1 MNEFHQNFQDVD
13 CRKYKSLLIDNR
25 SKDARI
31 TLYLYPTWFPSCKVS
46 KNSKIIQP
54 GQKYLHRQKKGFKFI
69 LVANFDDKRE
79 KKQLIGSVNWVE
91 DTLIK
96 VTESLDCIKQNL
108 ADYPQEKRICLRK
121 MHFRNELTHTSGLV
135 NWYDVLGL
143 DMTEC
148 RKLKENELK
157 EKIKKAYHEK
167 IRIWHPDKNNND
179 GEIAM
184 LIFAAKEILLD
195 DEKRASYH
203 NEVDYEEGLLSLK
216 RYKVIFRSE
225 GRWRRLFFPILSGL
239 IFAGGIGLTVFTSGL
254 GAPMLVASGA
264 AVGTGLGGAGFLSGM
279 HAISKKSLLHGF
291 DFRSWLFKASIG
303 FVGGAIT
310 GGAAAGITAGVVGI
324 GSNALE
330 SSAATFGQY
339 ALTGAGSGAVGGV
352 VSSVTSDAARKFV
365 DGEEVTWREC
375 LKHAV
380 AGATIG
386 AATGTLGGLVT
397 KGIVN
402 HQTTAGSAALEG
414 EVVEQ
419 AAILTG
425 AKRFGY
431 PLVQTITRKLTE
443 SGTEA
448 VMGTAA
454 GFIEERL
461 DDSVEN
467 QNPMEHVKNGAINAA
482 VNVGKAMVSSTVAES
497 LSHAKNEMKIKIK
510 MRGKTFETKNEKQQ
524 FRRTI
529 RHKASVE
536 NKEHVVKWQRAKGSG
551 VYESI
556 VETHELCKEIPQ
568 TNDAT
573 SNVPEG
579 GERSE
584 ITVETNREINED
596 DRSNETSE
604 EEPAKDLQDGT
615 IGYKSEGYWYSKM
628 VVTYSLHGKEN
639 RQEVSG
645 NGRKVKIPSAAKQV
659 EVRFQVR
666 RPFWGDIMKYD
677 RFNETWCK
685 PYEPHVFRYERPP
698 LERTFTISGNLRR
711 EAVTRVSDEYHE
723 ETFEMC

>member
-1 MNEFHQNFQDVD
+1 M
-13 CRKYKSLLIDNR
+13 
-25 SKDARI
+25 
-31 TLYLYPTWFPSCKVS
+31 
-46 KNSKIIQP
+46 
-54 GQKYLHRQKKGFKFI
+54 
-69 LVANFDDKRE
+69 
-79 KKQLIGSVNWVE
+79 
-91 DTLIK
+91 
-96 VTESLDCIKQNL
+96 
-108 ADYPQEKRICLRK
+108 
-121 MHFRNELTHTSGLV
+121 
-135 NWYDVLGL
+135 
-143 DMTEC
+143 
-148 RKLKENELK
+148 
-157 EKIKKAYHEK
+157 
-167 IRIWHPDKNNND
+167 
-179 GEIAM
+179 
-184 LIFAAKEILLD
+184 
-195 DEKRASYH
+195 
-203 NEVDYEEGLLSLK
+203 
-216 RYKVIFRSE
+216 
-225 GRWRRLFFPILSGL
+225 
-239 IFAGGIGLTVFTSGL
+239 
-254 GAPMLVASGA
+254 
-264 AVGTGLGGAGFLSGM
+264 
-279 HAISKKSLLHGF
+279 
-291 DFRSWLFKASIG
+291 
-303 FVGGAIT
+303 
-310 GGAAAGITAGVVGI
+310 VGI

-330 SSAATFGQY
+330 SSAVTFGQY

-365 DGEEVTWREC
+365 DGEEVTWKEC
-375 LKHAV
+375 LGHAV

-482 VNVGKAMVSSTVAES
+482 VNVGKAMVSSTVAE
-497 LSHAKNEMKIKIK
+497 KRQE
-510 MRGKTFETKNEKQQ
+510 
-524 FRRTI
+524 FRRTV

-536 NKEHVVKWQRAKGSG
+536 NKEHVVNWQRAKESD

-556 VETHELCKEIPQ
+556 VETHELREEIPQ

-584 ITVETNREINED
+584 ITVETNHEIND
-596 DRSNETSE
+596 GSNETSE

-639 RQEVSG
+639 KQEVSG

-677 RFNETWCK
+677 RFNESWCK

-698 LERTFTISGNLRR
+698 LERTFTISGSLKW
-711 EAVTRVSDEYHE
+711 EAVMRVSNEYHE
-723 ETFEMC
+723 ETGEMC